1 MPAGTVHYS
10 PAGFLERGGSSRD
23 GTALAR
29 SKVPRLTP
37 HLLGHY
43 LHPPS
48 SHNSTSHSSSSHA
61 SSLSSSKL
69 ISSQDMTPDLGKPH
83 LKKRINFYYNKFFKS
98 LNLLS
103 CKLKAVSWIRIYF
116 RIWIGF
122 GLNRVPGSGSGFT
135 IRIGI

>member
-10 PAGFLERGGSSRD
+10 PAGFLEGGGSSRD

-48 SHNSTSHSSSSHA
+48 SHNSTSH
-61 SSLSSSKL
+61 SKL